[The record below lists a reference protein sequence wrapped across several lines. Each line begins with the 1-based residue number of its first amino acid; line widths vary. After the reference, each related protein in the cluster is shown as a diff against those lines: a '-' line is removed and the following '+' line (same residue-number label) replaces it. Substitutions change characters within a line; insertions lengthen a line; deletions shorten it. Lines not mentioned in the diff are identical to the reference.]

1 MGLIDSTN
9 RIERAI
15 LSDKQARRLERE
27 EKRKRQ
33 AIKERDKLD
42 LSISKELMQQAL
54 IEEITAIYNR
64 TDFDTASLFFK
75 SLQAKELILRKIA
88 TNELEHKTAEE
99 LYYKVLSKVTKEY
112 KAQAEF
118 QQQTQKLEELKKQ
131 QKNDIYINI
140 AKAIYTCIIGVFKV
154 IGFLI
159 LICMGFTKF
168 VYTVQP
174 QHKKRYK

>member
-9 RIERAI
+9 RIERA
-15 LSDKQARRLERE
+15 LLTAKQEKAQERAEKKRDK
-27 EKRKRQ
+27 
-33 AIKERDKLD
+33 AIKDRDKLD

-75 SLQAKELILRKIA
+75 SLQAKELIIRKIA

-112 KAQAEF
+112 KAQAEYKA
-118 QQQTQKLEELKKQ
+118 QTQQLEELRKQ
-131 QKNDIYINI
+131 QKNDIYKNI
-140 AKAIYTCIIGVFKV
+140 AMAIYTCIVSIFKV

-168 VYTVQP
+168 VYMVQP

>member
-42 LSISKELMQQAL
+42 VSISKDLMQEAL
-54 IEEITAIYNR
+54 QKEISNIYNN
-64 TDFDTASLFFK
+64 TDFDTATLFFK
-75 SLQAKELILRKIA
+75 SLQAKELILQKIA
-88 TNELEHKTAEE
+88 SNELEYKTANE
-99 LYYKVLSKVTKEY
+99 LYNKVLTKVTKEQKANNEY
-112 KAQAEF
+112 KQATAQ
-118 QQQTQKLEELKKQ
+118 LEELKKR
-131 QKNDIYINI
+131 QKNDIYKTI

-154 IGFLI
+154 IGFFL

-168 VYTVQP
+168 IYMVQP
-174 QHKKRYK
+174 QHKKRYR

>member
-33 AIKERDKLD
+33 AIKDRDKLD
-42 LSISKELMQQAL
+42 LSISKDLMQKAL
-54 IEEITAIYNR
+54 FEEISNIYNN
-64 TDFDTASLFFK
+64 TDFDTAVLFFK
-75 SLQAKELILRKIA
+75 SLQAKELILRKISK
-88 TNELEHKTAEE
+88 NELEYKTADE
-99 LYYKVLSKVTKEY
+99 LYNKVLTKVTKERKADNEY
-112 KAQAEF
+112 KQATAQ
-118 QQQTQKLEELKKQ
+118 LEELKKR
-131 QKNDIYINI
+131 QKNEIYTNI

-168 VYTVQP
+168 VYMVQP